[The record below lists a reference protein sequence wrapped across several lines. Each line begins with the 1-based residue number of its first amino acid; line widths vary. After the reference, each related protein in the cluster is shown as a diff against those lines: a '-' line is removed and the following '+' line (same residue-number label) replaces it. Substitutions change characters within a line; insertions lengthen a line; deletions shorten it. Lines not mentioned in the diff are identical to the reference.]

1 MNHLTT
7 LRALIAASA
16 VAILAADCSSV
27 PLDEKANAPI
37 VDKSKD
43 AGADSRNVAKVD
55 TTAGQGLDPFN
66 DPANPLSKRSVYFDF
81 DSYSVKPEYQ
91 GVVETHSRYLT
102 TNKGKKIVIEGNTDE
117 RGGREYNLALGQK
130 RAEAVKQRM
139 QLLGVTDGQV
149 ETVSFGKEKPKAT
162 GSTEEAYAQNR
173 RADIVYK

>member
-1 MNHLTT
+1 MKFVPT
-7 LRALIAASA
+7 LRSLFAAAA
-16 VAILAADCSSV
+16 VAALAAGCSSV
-27 PLDEKANAPI
+27 PLEETATAPI

-43 AGADSRNVAKVD
+43 AGADTRGVAKVD
-55 TTAGQGLDPFN
+55 TTGGTALDPFN

-81 DSYSVKPEYQ
+81 DSYAVKPEYQ
-91 GVVETHSRYLT
+91 GVVETHGRYLNA
-102 TNKGKKIVIEGNTDE
+102 NKAKNIVIEGNTDE

-130 RAEAVKQRM
+130 RAEAVKQRLR
-139 QLLGVTDGQV
+139 LLGVADSQV